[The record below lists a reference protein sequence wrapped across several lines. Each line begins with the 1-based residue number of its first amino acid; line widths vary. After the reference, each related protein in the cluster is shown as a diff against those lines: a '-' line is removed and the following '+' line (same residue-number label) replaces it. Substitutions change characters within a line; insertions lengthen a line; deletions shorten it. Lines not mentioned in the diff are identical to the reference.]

1 MILGMFN
8 YHSKSR
14 SLVGRNRGSS
24 NSSKP
29 INEDEDNEWITKEIE
44 KVKKLNKNRDNSG
57 LDIVYG

>member
-14 SLVGRNRGSS
+14 SLVNRSRSS
-24 NSSKP
+24 SSSSKSM
-29 INEDEDNEWITKEIE
+29 NEDEDNEWLTKEIE
-44 KVKKLNKNRDNSG
+44 EVKKLNKNHDNDG

>member
-14 SLVGRNRGSS
+14 SLVSRNRSSS

-29 INEDEDNEWITKEIE
+29 MNEDDNEWLSKEIE
-44 KVKKLNKNRDNSG
+44 EVKKLNENRDDSG
-57 LDIVYG
+57 LAVMYG